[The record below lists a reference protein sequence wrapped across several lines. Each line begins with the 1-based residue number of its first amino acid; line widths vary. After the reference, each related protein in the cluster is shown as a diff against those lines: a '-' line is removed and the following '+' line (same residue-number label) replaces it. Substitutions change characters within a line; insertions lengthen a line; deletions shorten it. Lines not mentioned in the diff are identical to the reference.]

1 MQQERKTERL
11 CPEVTDEGPEAQ
23 KETASQRTTCCLTDR
38 SIRDRDRANGW
49 HDMMDATK
57 KSGKMAGHM
66 AQHIEYPTQ
75 KHITE
80 HPRT

>member
-1 MQQERKTERL
+1 MQQERQTERL

-23 KETASQRTTCCLTDR
+23 KEAASQRKTCCLTDR

-57 KSGKMAGHM
+57 KATKWLD
-66 AQHIEYPTQ
+66 IWPNT
-75 KHITE
+75 
-80 HPRT
+80 